1 MSKTTFE
8 MQSPRT
14 TGASVVLFKP
24 DVDLATQKSILED
37 ISGSTVQA
45 FTARDGHL
53 PDGADDLTAII
64 LEHVNI
70 GFMAAPGDAAGMETM
85 RTALMQDDRV
95 LSVRPE
101 LYLFAF
107 DTMLDDTEKT
117 WGVDA
122 VGAWV
127 SQNTGAG
134 IKVAVLDTGL
144 DLSHPDFADRT
155 IVSES
160 FVTGED
166 VQDGQGHGTH
176 CAGTAVGGQTSDG
189 NFRYGVAS
197 DAELYVGKVLGND
210 GSGRERDVLTGM
222 VWAIEQGCDVI
233 SMSLG
238 SDVRDGDTYSPE
250 YEALGRQALENGS
263 LIVAAAGNS
272 STRRSG
278 FVAPVG
284 SPANAPSIMA
294 VAAIDEALSVADF
307 SSGGINPDGGEVN
320 VAGPG
325 VDVFSSVPQPQLYSS
340 LSGTSMACP
349 HVAGVAAH
357 WAQADDALR
366 GQALWDKIIETS
378 LPLTDDARD
387 VGAGLVQ
394 SPPAAAA
401 GLA

>member
-1 MSKTTFE
+1 MSEQTIK
-8 MQSPRT
+8 MNSPRT
-14 TGASVVLFKP
+14 TGGSIVLFRP
-24 DVDLATQKSILED
+24 DVDLVTQQSILEGV
-37 ISGSTVQA
+37 SETRVESFA
-45 FTARDGHL
+45 ARDGHL
-53 PDGADDLTAII
+53 PEEADDLAAIV

-70 GFMAAPGDAAGMETM
+70 GFIAAQQGEPQTETM
-85 RTALMQDDRV
+85 RTDLMNDDRV

-101 LYLFAF
+101 LYLFALE
-107 DTMLDDTEKT
+107 THLDDDEKT

-122 VGAWV
+122 VGAWG
-127 SQNTGAG
+127 SQNKGAG

-144 DLSHPDFADRT
+144 DLLHPDFADRT

-176 CAGTAVGGQTSDG
+176 CAGTAVGGQISDG
-189 NFRYGVAS
+189 VFRYGVAS
-197 DAELYVGKVLGND
+197 DADLYVGKVLSNS

-222 VWAIEQGCDVI
+222 AWAIEQGCEVI

-238 SDVRDGDTYSPE
+238 SDVREGDTYSPE
-250 YEALGRQALENGS
+250 YEELGRLALENGS

-272 STRRSG
+272 SSRRFG

-294 VAAIDEALSVADF
+294 VAAIDEALGVADF

-320 VAGPG
+320 IAGPG
-325 VDVFSSVPQPQLYSS
+325 VDVFSSVPQPRLYRS

-357 WAQADDALR
+357 WAEADETLR
-366 GQALWDKIIETS
+366 GQALWDKIVETS
-378 LPLTDDARD
+378 LPLGDDESD

-394 SPPAAAA
+394 SPPPAA
-401 GLA
+401 GMV